1 MAAYVAR
8 SSGPNCPHHAGPSA
22 GASLC
27 WFSSLIPIRQ
37 PSRMPAH
44 LGACAHRRA
53 IDSRTTPKK
62 RSIDQESAIHRAT
75 SVGNKQSVASAATS
89 CRARFSAGRC
99 TRRQEPCL
107 VFDPHMR
114 TPTTPSRRLQLNR
127 NRGVP
132 YEGLICVSQQR
143 SASVMRKVEIW
154 ILQKAP
160 RFFRGIQCALSARV
174 RSCCVKNSR
183 QTAPR

>member
-1 MAAYVAR
+1 MRTSAAICFRDLTRECRALVAR
-8 SSGPNCPHHAGPSA
+8 FGWRAQDGDKSSPHIFGDDAGVRRPQLRACPHHAGPSA
-22 GASLC
+22 GASLL

-99 TRRQEPCL
+99 TRRQEP
-107 VFDPHMR
+107 M
-114 TPTTPSRRLQLNR
+114 SRLRS
-127 NRGVP
+127 P
-132 YEGLICVSQQR
+132 YADSDHAEPPPATQPEPR
-143 SASVMRKVEIW
+143 SSI
-154 ILQKAP
+154 
-160 RFFRGIQCALSARV
+160 
-174 RSCCVKNSR
+174 
-183 QTAPR
+183 